1 MGREEMNDAA
11 EVGGA
16 TADITGDRGGAG
28 GGEAVAAPFP
38 FCPRTGIV
46 RSNILKLVISVSR
59 F

>member
-16 TADITGDRGGAG
+16 TADITGDRG